1 MTSIKIALIQLW
13 YSRGRTDSDLARS
26 IKVHQS
32 LVSKWL
38 SGAVEPPIDRKIQ
51 IAKAIGVDS
60 RLIFPEEK
68 KT

>member
-1 MTSIKIALIQLW
+1 
-13 YSRGRTDSDLARS
+13 LARS